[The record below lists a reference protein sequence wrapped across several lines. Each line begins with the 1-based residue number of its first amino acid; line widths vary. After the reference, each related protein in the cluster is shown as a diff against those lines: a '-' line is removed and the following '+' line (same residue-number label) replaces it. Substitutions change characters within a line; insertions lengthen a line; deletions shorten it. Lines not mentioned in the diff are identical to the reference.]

1 MSVIYQTT
9 ITRIGQSATEALS
22 EQMLITFREGAP
34 ADIEEFCFI
43 HCHGELTGALQPGAR
58 CELGQHC
65 YPVTAVGSV
74 AEQNL
79 RELGAYHFALR
90 WSARSGISRHRARCG
105 ASTGRYRAGLYFDV
119 CRLRRKT

>member
-9 ITRIGQSATEALS
+9 ITRIGQSAKEALG

-74 AEQNL
+74 AEQNARPVKIAAMQGKHL
-79 RELGAYHFALR
+79 HELQPDVIFPHDSLAQNAL
-90 WSARSGISRHRARCG
+90 SLALKLKHG
-105 ASTGRYRAGLYFDV
+105 
-119 CRLRRKT
+119 